1 MAVSE
6 VCMCRD
12 RTRSFFLLYN
22 KYRGREKIPAPFFK
36 EMVIVSGIPL

>member
-1 MAVSE
+1 MQRPDTV
-6 VCMCRD
+6 V
-12 RTRSFFLLYN
+12 FLLYN